1 MEWIKIGN
9 PEDNHDFGDAPL
21 EEIKRVKQILDILR
35 LLNRQIPPQPIYE
48 SCIRILNREIPL
60 VVRDDQLSLIPRQYH
75 LMGRNQE

>member
-9 PEDNHDFGDAPL
+9 PEYDHDFGDAPL
-21 EEIKRVKQILDILR
+21 EEILRVKQILDILR
-35 LLNRQIPPQPIYE
+35 LLNRQIPPQPIYD
-48 SCIRILNREIPL
+48 SCVSILNREIPL